1 MLCFLDVFKVDDV
14 LVLVMDLFDSLED
27 RILEVIL
34 YEFMLKMVG
43 RGSFFVFLVLVN
55 FNFNC

>member
-34 YEFMLKMVG
+34 YEVMLKMVG

-55 FNFNC
+55 FNF

>member
-34 YEFMLKMVG
+34 YEVMLKIVG

-55 FNFNC
+55 FNF

>member
-34 YEFMLKMVG
+34 YEVMLKIVG
-43 RGSFFVFLVLVN
+43 RGSFFVFLVLVK
-55 FNFNC
+55 FNF

>member
-55 FNFNC
+55 FNF